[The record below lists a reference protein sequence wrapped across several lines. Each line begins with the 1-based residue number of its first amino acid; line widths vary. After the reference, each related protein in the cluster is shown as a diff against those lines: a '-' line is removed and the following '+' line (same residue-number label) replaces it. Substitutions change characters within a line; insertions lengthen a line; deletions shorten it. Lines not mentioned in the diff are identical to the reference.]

1 VGGKPTDLKNAL
13 GRDMIYLETDNNTAA
28 AEVARSLDI
37 VKNVKIAPE
46 GLALCINSDGTHI
59 LPVIMSKL
67 KDKGIEITEVNLKKP
82 TLDDVFVYYT
92 GREIR
97 NQGAEKLHRIQHK
110 AGR

>member
-1 VGGKPTDLKNAL
+1 
-13 GRDMIYLETDNNTAA
+13 
-28 AEVARSLDI
+28 
-37 VKNVKIAPE
+37 
-46 GLALCINSDGTHI
+46 
-59 LPVIMSKL
+59 MSKL